1 MARHRVS
8 APAQQPVLKGTFYD
22 PVPIE
27 YAVGNQTSRKP
38 EPAVR
43 PDMASDGKTNEQNP
57 SIARS
62 MSRYRRNRRPNTS
75 GDAPTP
81 TPAVPDRARNQP
93 VPPVP
98 DVTSQTLAAEV
109 HAREQ
114 HRLDAMAQLTGG
126 DQSSRSAISQYEK
139 QEKQPQSR
147 TKAQPVPTHQQT
159 SRVDTRS
166 HHDARPAS
174 GDNRK
179 SLLQKMKLSKSSKTP
194 LPNEPVPRY
203 IGVGGRGI
211 VPGTDA
217 PVSAVN
223 AGERQVLVQYSD
235 VSNHLVVT
243 PSTRVN
249 DLLQTAVRE
258 LSRDIDPEK
267 FICIESFHQVGLE
280 RSLRR
285 YERVRDIMNSWA
297 HDADNRLV
305 IVPPSSMEALAQLE
319 SHQVPTEK
327 PAETTVYLY
336 HSQRPGKWDKRYVTL
351 RPDGQVVIAKKENLK
366 DSTSICHLSDFDIYC
381 PSARAMAKEIKP
393 PKKICFAIK
402 SQQKSSMFLSTDKF
416 VHFFSSNDRDTADK
430 WFRVVQ
436 RWRSWYLVNQLGAA
450 EQTES
455 EATLPKRSLTQKGS
469 QRHRKA
475 ANDVPV
481 PLLDLTD
488 SEPIRPTGNSI
499 DCPRPSASKDIVSRK
514 KTVREHASPPPSFPQ
529 TLSLDTGTAGQADD
543 GPLVQGVRPDE
554 VEAATFSPTGLLGRS
569 YTQRK
574 QAMNEREEREKRA
587 NQELFTAQS
596 FLAENHNYSPSDIIH
611 QQSGRTATMTSTA
624 PPGLSRNKSVSQKQQ
639 QKPLV
644 DLTPVFQEPP
654 QHTRKGRGVKVGAGT
669 QLIDAATGP
678 ELAVGTVN
686 IPSATAWRRPT
697 NELPTQ
703 SRYRSNTARSVRHGT
718 EPKPSSSGS
727 GHASPA
733 SPSNPFVSN
742 TLLANSASRQASSTH
757 TKPYTGHGVATG
769 DRNAPR
775 PMLDMS
781 PENPFAE
788 GSLLR
793 QL

>member
-27 YAVGNQTSRKP
+27 YAVGNQCHKT
-38 EPAVR
+38 EPTGHS
-43 PDMASDGKTNEQNP
+43 DMASDGKTNEQNP

-62 MSRYRRNRRPNTS
+62 MSRYRRNRRPTTS
-75 GDAPTP
+75 GGSSTP
-81 TPAVPDRARNQP
+81 TPAVPDHHRNQP

-98 DVTSQTLAAEV
+98 DMSSQTPTAEDI
-109 HAREQ
+109 AREK

-126 DQSSRSAISQYEK
+126 DQLPRPTTSRYGK
-139 QEKQPQSR
+139 QEKQLQPR
-147 TKAQPVPTHQQT
+147 TKAQQVPTHQQT
-159 SRVDTRS
+159 SRVDSRS
-166 HHDARPAS
+166 HHDARPTS
-174 GDNRK
+174 GDHRK

-194 LPNEPVPRY
+194 LTNEPVPRY
-203 IGVGGRGI
+203 IGVGGGGI

-223 AGERQVLVQYSD
+223 AGERQ
-235 VSNHLVVT
+235 
-243 PSTRVN
+243 
-249 DLLQTAVRE
+249 TAVRE

-267 FICIESFHQVGLE
+267 FICMESFHQVGLE

-319 SHQVPTEK
+319 SHQVPAEK

-351 RPDGQVVIAKKENLK
+351 RPDGQVVIAKKENSK

-402 SQQKSSMFLSTDKF
+402 SQQKSSMFLSTEKF
-416 VHFFSSNDRDTADK
+416 LHFFSSNDRATADK
-430 WFRVVQ
+430 WFKVVQ

-455 EATLPKRSLTQKGS
+455 EAPLPKRSLTQKGS

-488 SEPIRPTGNSI
+488 PEPTRLAGNSI
-499 DCPRPSASKDIVSRK
+499 DRPRPSISKDVVSRK
-514 KTVREHASPPPSFPQ
+514 KTVREQAPPPPQFPQ
-529 TLSLDTGTAGQADD
+529 TLSLDTGVAGQEDD

-574 QAMNEREEREKRA
+574 QAMNERDEREKRA
-587 NQELFTAQS
+587 NQELFAAQS
-596 FLAENHNYSPSDIIH
+596 FITENYNYPPPDTTH

-624 PPGLSRNKSVSQKQQ
+624 PPGLSRNKSVNQKQQ
-639 QKPLV
+639 QKPLI

-686 IPSATAWRRPT
+686 IPPATAWRRPT
-697 NELPTQ
+697 NDVPTQ
-703 SRYRSNTARSVRHGT
+703 SRYRSNTARSIRHAT

-733 SPSNPFVSN
+733 SPSSPFVSN
-742 TLLANSASRQASSTH
+742 TLLANSVSRQASNPH

-769 DRNAPR
+769 DRNATR

-781 PENPFAE
+781 PKNPFAE

>member
-22 PVPIE
+22 PVSIE
-27 YAVGNQTSRKP
+27 YAVGNQSSRKP
-38 EPAVR
+38 EPAGR
-43 PDMASDGKTNEQNP
+43 PNMASDGKTNEQNP

-62 MSRYRRNRRPNTS
+62 MSRYRRNRRPTTS
-75 GDAPTP
+75 GDASTP

-98 DVTSQTLAAEV
+98 DVTSQTPAAEEHV
-109 HAREQ
+109 REQ

-126 DQSSRSAISQYEK
+126 DQSSRPAVSRYEK
-139 QEKQPQSR
+139 QEKQPQAK

-194 LPNEPVPRY
+194 LPNEPWVE
-203 IGVGGRGI
+203 GGI

-305 IVPPSSMEALAQLE
+305 IVPPLEHGSSGPTGIPSSPRRKTRRNDLSAICPTLTSTAP
-319 SHQVPTEK
+319 VPVQW
-327 PAETTVYLY
+327 P
-336 HSQRPGKWDKRYVTL
+336 KR
-351 RPDGQVVIAKKENLK
+351 
-366 DSTSICHLSDFDIYC
+366 SS
-381 PSARAMAKEIKP
+381 P

-402 SQQKSSMFLSTDKF
+402 SQQKSSMFLSTEKF
-416 VHFFSSNDRDTADK
+416 VHFFSSNDRATADK

-488 SEPIRPTGNSI
+488 PEPTRPTGNSI
-499 DCPRPSASKDIVSRK
+499 DRPRPSTSKDIVSRK

-529 TLSLDTGTAGQADD
+529 TLSLDTGAAGQADD

-574 QAMNEREEREKRA
+574 QALNEREEREKRA
-587 NQELFTAQS
+587 NQELFAAQS
-596 FLAENHNYSPSDIIH
+596 FLTENHTYSPSDTIH
-611 QQSGRTATMTSTA
+611 QQSGRTTTMTGTA

-639 QKPLV
+639 QQKPLI

-686 IPSATAWRRPT
+686 IPPATAWRRPT

-718 EPKPSSSGS
+718 EPKPSNSGS
-727 GHASPA
+727 AHASPA

-769 DRNAPR
+769 DRNATR